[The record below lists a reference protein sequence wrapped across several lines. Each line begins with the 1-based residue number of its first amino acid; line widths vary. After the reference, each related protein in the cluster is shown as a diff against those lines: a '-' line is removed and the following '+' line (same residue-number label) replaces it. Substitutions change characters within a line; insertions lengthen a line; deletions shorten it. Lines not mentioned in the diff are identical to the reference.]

1 MSKFQNCVLILL
13 AIALGWGILRAET
26 FMRRVDNVTET
37 VNRTLDNMQR
47 VEALMRQSQAT
58 LDQASKVGHSLLDR
72 VGKLRLTTDRS
83 SEQLPV
89 PKSP

>member
-13 AIALGWGILRAET
+13 AIGLGWGVIRAEA

-58 LDQASKVGHSLLDR
+58 IDQAGKVGHGLLDKAGTLRMR
-72 VGKLRLTTDRS
+72 VESKPR
-83 SEQLPV
+83 E
-89 PKSP
+89 